1 MRPLLGVLDTPIHQP
16 RVDLGVGAAPRDR
29 FIGWTPQLREK
40 NLPLVVDNPRF
51 LILPWIEIP
60 NLSSH
65 TDTGDNRTPPL
76 RALRSEDKFR
86 FWLRDRPV
94 RLLHVIIRDHLADA
108 HLVEAAERVGSLIAE
123 AMNLECGSPPRAGC
137 ASSRRA

>member
-40 NLPLVVDNPRF
+40 NLLLVVDNPRF

-60 NLSSH
+60 NLGSH
-65 TDTGDNRTPPL
+65 IL
-76 RALRSEDKFR
+76 A
-86 FWLRDRPV
+86 
-94 RLLHVIIRDHLADA
+94 IIRRRLPDDWTGALQHHARA
-108 HLVEAAERVGSLIAE
+108 HRDF
-123 AMNLECGSPPRAGC
+123 
-137 ASSRRA
+137 RRDPAI